1 VTRVVI
7 TGLGAVSPFGLTV
20 EALWDG
26 LVAGR
31 SAVRAIDRFVAA
43 RLPVIAGGEVPLAV
57 PDAVRDVTMSQRAID
72 AALGHARLAPEDAGL
87 VWANGL
93 DTFAHHDGE
102 LVERSAGACFTAIAA
117 RFGRPRRM
125 IATACASATQA
136 IGEAF
141 RLVRGGAVRACV
153 AGGATVMLT
162 PHYALGFAWLQ
173 ALALHREGCDPATAC
188 RPFDATRA
196 GFALAEG
203 GAALVIESVASAAA
217 RGAPV
222 LAEIVGF
229 GASQDAFDLNRPP
242 ADGAGAEL
250 CIRRAL
256 DDAGLHPTA
265 LGSIS
270 AHGTGTRAG
279 DPAEAAAIRR
289 VLGDGWRTVPVTSI
303 KGAVGHAMAAAGA
316 LQAVAAVRTC
326 QTGVVPPTCNL
337 VEPDIDCE
345 LEHVTRE
352 PRALEARPVLSSSF
366 GMGGQNATVIFSP
379 IASPAR
385 SPTRNLP

>member
-1 VTRVVI
+1 MRVGV

-26 LVAGR
+26 LASGR

-43 RLPVIAGGEVPLAV
+43 RLPVIAGGQVPL
-57 PDAVRDVTMSQRAID
+57 DASEAGRDLAMSQQPIT
-72 AALGHARLAPEDAGL
+72 AALAHAGL
-87 VWANGL
+87 SPDGAGIVWANGL
-93 DTFAHHDGE
+93 DTFAHRDGE
-102 LVERSAGACFTAIAA
+102 LIERSAGACFAATAA

-141 RLVRGGAVRACV
+141 HLVRRGAVSACV

-173 ALALHREGCDPATAC
+173 AVALHRDDREPATAC
-188 RPFDATRA
+188 RPFDRTRD
-196 GFALAEG
+196 GFVLGEG
-203 GAALVIESVASAAA
+203 GAALVLESFASASA

-242 ADGAGAEL
+242 PDGAGAEL
-250 CIRRAL
+250 CMRRAL
-256 DDAGLHPTA
+256 DDAGLTGDA
-265 LGSIS
+265 LGAIN

-279 DPAEAAAIRR
+279 DPAEVAAIRR
-289 VLGDGWRTVPVTSI
+289 VLGDGWRAVPVTSI

-316 LQAVAAVRTC
+316 LQAVAAVQTCRTC
-326 QTGVVPPTCNL
+326 LVPPTCNL
-337 VEPDIDCE
+337 VEPDVDCG
-345 LEHVTRE
+345 LDHVIGE
-352 PRALEARPVLSSSF
+352 PRAIDARAVLSSSF
-366 GMGGQNATVIFSP
+366 GMGGQNATVIF
-379 IASPAR
+379 A
-385 SPTRNLP
+385 PTRDLP